1 MLGLEQMIKESR
13 RQTKKE
19 KQGERENRGYTRKK
33 EEKRQTD
40 RK

>member
-19 KQGERENRGYTRKK
+19 KIEDIQRKK